1 MRLSKSFS
9 IRLRK
14 ANTRTDLP
22 AKLSTSYDQTLDV
35 TPLFSS
41 HTQRGDAK
49 AMVRSSDPL
58 KADCIEIPSQLMVY
72 FIHSYALE

>member
-9 IRLRK
+9 IHLRK

-22 AKLSTSYDQTLDV
+22 AKLSTSYDRTLDV

-41 HTQRGDAK
+41 HTQRGDAQ
-49 AMVRSSDPL
+49 AMVRSSDSS
-58 KADCIEIPSQLMVY
+58 KMNCIEIASSRYKRRSSV
-72 FIHSYALE
+72 HSM